1 MPALSQWA
9 VTDPEELFWSIRSVI
24 PEFQCLA
31 DTAKLDWILV
41 ILCGKH
47 REPPPKGRGVCKPWH
62 RDLCWS
68 KESNLTGL
76 STPYLTQRCAD
87 VEISEL
93 GMELIEQSLKKSV
106 YLDSICKSLQSFPSN
121 QKALLFALFCV
132 ESNNINFYHH
142 FANLQHVR
150 QFLPLNTSAPVHLF

>member
-1 MPALSQWA
+1 MSCNWSRGAVLVHQVSDSWIPVSGRHSQA
-9 VTDPEELFWSIRSVI
+9 RLDPCYPLWEAQGTPSQR
-24 PEFQCLA
+24 
-31 DTAKLDWILV
+31 T
-41 ILCGKH
+41 
-47 REPPPKGRGVCKPWH
+47 GVCKPWH

-106 YLDSICKSLQSFPSN
+106 YLDSICKSLQGFPSN

-142 FANLQHVR
+142 FANLQQIYVR
-150 QFLPLNTSAPVHLF
+150 QFLPLNTSAPVQLF